1 MKIRY
6 VSPQKSKLILVA
18 GMIICWAVAGNALE
32 QWDAKTSARV
42 NLRRAPSLSGKILS
56 IIPNGHKVRILQK
69 KGLWCKVDVEGEIHG
84 KGWVYAEYLEEIL
97 LKAPSTESAS
107 QTVRVEIATGEP
119 KQGIHPAEPPPKTRT
134 EGEAVKPLRPP
145 LPGKTS
151 IASLNEQSS
160 ARNEQRETKL
170 DIGVQSK
177 VEIFKLGESAHIAA
191 NQSLPEA
198 QTEVEETKPLNNLL
212 FCNVS
217 KTGAQQQVV
226 AQNELRDAENESI
239 ALSQVDPSIAR
250 EAAYISPAQPALADL
265 RQNALG
271 FSEKSSLG
279 AVEPSNPAPSQKIV
293 PGGEAKKND
302 AVHETPSPARTKAL
316 SDTRAVVAS
325 VTKTAAPFER
335 KRLINRQVTIGP
347 VEIALK
353 LLAIALSCIIIL
365 FLYRANKIATNHYDA
380 LIQSQHSLDSRQQK

>member
-1 MKIRY
+1 MKTRY
-6 VSPQKSKLILVA
+6 VGPQKTIFVLAVGIF
-18 GMIICWAVAGNALE
+18 MCWAVSGNSSE
-32 QWDAKTSARV
+32 PWDAKASARV
-42 NLRRAPSLSGKILS
+42 NLRRNPSSNGAILS
-56 IIPNGHKVRILQK
+56 IVPKGHKVRILEK
-69 KGLWCKVDVEGEIHG
+69 KGLWSKVDVEGDIHG

-198 QTEVEETKPLNNLL
+198 KTEVEETKPLNNLL

-217 KTGAQQQVV
+217 KTGAQQQVL
-226 AQNELRDAENESI
+226 AWNELRDAENESI
-239 ALSQVDPSIAR
+239 ALSQVDPPIAR
-250 EAAYISPAQPALADL
+250 EPAHISPAEPAYADL
-265 RQNALG
+265 KQDAVG
-271 FSEKSSLG
+271 ISEKSTSGTIKQGNASFHQKSLYDG
-279 AVEPSNPAPSQKIV
+279 EERQDRTVPEIPPPVREKAVT
-293 PGGEAKKND
+293 D
-302 AVHETPSPARTKAL
+302 ARAMAASTERLDVSHETKG
-316 SDTRAVVAS
+316 
-325 VTKTAAPFER
+325 
-335 KRLINRQVTIGP
+335 LINRQVTIGP